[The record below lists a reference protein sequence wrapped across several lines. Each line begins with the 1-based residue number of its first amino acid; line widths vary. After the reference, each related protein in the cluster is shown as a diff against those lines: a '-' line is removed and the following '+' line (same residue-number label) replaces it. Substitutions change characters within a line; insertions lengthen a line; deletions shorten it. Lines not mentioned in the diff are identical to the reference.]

1 MFFDQVAV
9 QWLWELH
16 QQKTG
21 GILAD
26 EMGLGKTIQIIAFLA
41 GLSYSQKDKRKMD
54 KSKKG
59 PTSLI
64 VCPTTG
70 NKIWC
75 PMFFSIAT
83 EIDISFFFLWNFL
96 LMLDDT
102 DSLNS

>member
-1 MFFDQVAV
+1 VAV

-41 GLSYSQKDKRKMD
+41 GLSYSHKDKRKMD

-70 NKIWC
+70 KFDFNVHR
-75 PMFFSIAT
+75 FSESYILHTNTVGVA
-83 EIDISFFFLWNFL
+83 
-96 LMLDDT
+96 
-102 DSLNS
+102 